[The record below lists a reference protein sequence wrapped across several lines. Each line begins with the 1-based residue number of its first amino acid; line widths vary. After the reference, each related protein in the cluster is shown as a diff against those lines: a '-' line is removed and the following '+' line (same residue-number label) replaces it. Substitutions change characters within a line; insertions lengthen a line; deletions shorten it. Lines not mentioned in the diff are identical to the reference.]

1 MRGLLSAAYNI
12 LPDFAAL
19 VLAAFGVAALFLTDL
34 FDKLKPWKKTRW
46 ALGIIIVLFGCGAL
60 LSNSDQKLQE
70 KKRSDAE
77 KGELTGQINHLLATA
92 QIQATHDDVT
102 RLGLSLSSGFDRI
115 TGQFKSN
122 SRQPPIRAGTGTA
135 KEGSDVSAG
144 SGSMRDS
151 NNFQVN
157 PLTADS
163 NLTADSLITTDAGA
177 YLTTQDGARI
187 IALPAVK
194 LDASLI
200 GNVRMIQQPAPSN
213 NPQLPYALQVI
224 VQTEQRTFPVSLA
237 FGCTGPIGGMT
248 YFVAGQLTT
257 SFTDLVANAGQGKS
271 TAVLRFSSPV
281 LTPNTP
287 LVVTLYSKTEIRVLQ
302 LRAGTD

>member
-1 MRGLLSAAYNI
+1 MRGLLTAAYNI

-34 FDKLKPWKKTRW
+34 FDKLKPWNKTRW
-46 ALGIIIVLFGCGAL
+46 ALAIVIGLFGFGAL
-60 LSNSDQKLQE
+60 LSNNDQKLQE
-70 KKRSDAE
+70 KTRSDAE
-77 KGELTGQINHLLATA
+77 RGELTGQINQLLATA

-102 RLGLSLSSGFDRI
+102 RLGLSLSSGLDRI
-115 TGQFKSN
+115 AGQFRSN
-122 SRQPPIRAGTGTA
+122 SRQPPVRVGTGAA
-135 KEGSDVSAG
+135 KEETDVSSG
-144 SGSMRDS
+144 SGSMGDS
-151 NNFQVN
+151 RNLQVH
-157 PLTADS
+157 PATADS
-163 NLTADSLITTDAGA
+163 NLTADSFITTDAGA
-177 YLTTQDGARI
+177 YLTTENGARI

-200 GNVRMIQQPAPSN
+200 GNVQMIQQPAPSN

-224 VQTEQRTFPVSLA
+224 VQTEQHTFPVSFA

-248 YFVAGQLTT
+248 YFVAGQLST

-281 LTPNTP
+281 MTPNTP

-302 LRAGTD
+302 LRAGTT